1 MRIILPLFCLI
12 MLSGCTGVGA
22 IVLQAVSAADLVSG
36 VTTDKS
42 ITDNVIS
49 EATGKDCKVF
59 RVFKDRKICRGKE
72 IRKLIDMDCRTYY
85 WDEHDEPHC
94 REDKSPK

>member
-59 RVFKDRKICRGKE
+59 RVFKDRKICRKKE
-72 IRKLIDMDCRTYY
+72 IQKLLDMNCRSYY

-94 REDKSPK
+94 REDK